1 MTFYFKSSQHKIFD
15 AFLKP
20 KFTNPRHYCFS
31 KKFIIQSC
39 WVEQKC
45 ESEQFRSLNKE
56 THQFVIS
63 EVSLIQTTSWP
74 GKWEILTY
82 ALWTQQTTNNCF
94 CWNRTWLSEGE
105 PRSETSKLKGFGW
118 RDFTWDYVIRL
129 WRWYPKLEKWYLKK
143 KCKVNWCR
151 YSKTHEYCV
160 ITINNV
166 LDLCKNWT
174 HNKTKTG
181 KTWTFL

>member
-1 MTFYFKSSQHKIFD
+1 MGTAKRSKRWARKTIFNTAFSVIRKRFWGNLNDFLFQECSQHKIFD

-31 KKFIIQSC
+31 KNFIIQSC

-56 THQFVIS
+56 THLFVIS

-82 ALWTQQTTNNCF
+82 AFWTQQTTNNCF

-105 PRSETSKLKGFGW
+105 PRSEASKLKRAWVERF
-118 RDFTWDYVIRL
+118 
-129 WRWYPKLEKWYLKK
+129 YLK
-143 KCKVNWCR
+143 
-151 YSKTHEYCV
+151 
-160 ITINNV
+160 
-166 LDLCKNWT
+166 LC
-174 HNKTKTG
+174 H
-181 KTWTFL
+181 

>member
-1 MTFYFKSSQHKIFD
+1 MNKENNFQYCIFSYQKEIWGNLNDFLFQERSQHKIFD

-20 KFTNPRHYCFS
+20 KFTNPKHYCFS
-31 KKFIIQSC
+31 KNFIIQSC

-82 ALWTQQTTNNCF
+82 AFWTQQTTNNCF

-105 PRSETSKLKGFGW
+105 PSSETSKLKGFGW

-143 KCKVNWCR
+143 KCKVPIQQDPWIPC
-151 YSKTHEYCV
+151 YHHK
-160 ITINNV
+160 
-166 LDLCKNWT
+166 
-174 HNKTKTG
+174 
-181 KTWTFL
+181 